1 MRLAPWLDPWVW
13 PGSNCS
19 SRTVSTPR
27 RASHQAVAEPMA
39 PAPMM
44 TTSVIEEPL
53 RVKSNTLSVT
63 APTHAPTQF
72 APLVSLHDLDDCR
85 RRLLA
90 APPRH
95 MRPNRPLVA
104 RRLDVSSDQFSTVS
118 PLT

>member
-1 MRLAPWLDPWVW
+1 MRLSPWLEPRVW
-13 PGSNCS
+13 PGANCS
-19 SRTVSTPR
+19 SSTVSTPR
-27 RASHQAVAEPMA
+27 RASHQAVADPMA

-53 RVKSNTLSVT
+53 RVKSNTLCVT

-72 APLVSLHDLDDCR
+72 APSLVSLEDLDDCR

-104 RRLDVSSDQFSTVS
+104 RRLDVSDQFSTVS